1 MLHHAILTNT
11 FQIKFL
17 LLIPTVIMMSITRLS
32 CPEKPQSIWSQNHK
46 NLAIFNKWW
55 EMQSVMEG
63 GYSNHPKDN
72 GGQTMR
78 GVTLH
83 TWLNLGFKRS
93 EFRKMKPETARKI
106 ALKHF
111 YLPFAKFADNRINTL
126 FCAAFWGGGGYEL
139 VKDLQRILNITP
151 DGVIGEV
158 TIMAANEAGPDLFH
172 RLVKCRTKYLKGCW
186 NYEEFRHG
194 WQKSIDFF
202 EEL

>member
-1 MLHHAILTNT
+1 MKIL
-11 FQIKFL
+11 IV
-17 LLIPTVIMMSITRLS
+17 LLIPAWLLAPTDS
-32 CPEKPQSIWSQNHK
+32 HK
-46 NLAIFNKWW
+46 QWTCHDYNTSHFSKWW
-55 EMQSVMEG
+55 GFQSKMEG
-63 GYSNHPKDN
+63 LYSNHPKDN
-72 GGQTMR
+72 GGETMR
-78 GVTLH
+78 GITLA
-83 TWLNLGFKRS
+83 TYKRLTGKS
-93 EFRKMKPETARKI
+93 RKDFMKMDANEARNI
-106 ALKHF
+106 AFTHF
-111 YLPFAKFADNRINTL
+111 WKPSARFQDQRINTL